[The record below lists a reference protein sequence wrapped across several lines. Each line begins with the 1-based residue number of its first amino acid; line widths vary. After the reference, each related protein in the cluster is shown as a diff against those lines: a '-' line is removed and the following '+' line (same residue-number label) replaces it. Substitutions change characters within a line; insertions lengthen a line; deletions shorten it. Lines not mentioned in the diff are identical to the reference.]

1 MDSVAREVSWACLVS
16 LGQKE
21 KRETW
26 EMQEDQERMDM
37 LVLQGIEAHLGMWVR
52 RAGQVLGASQVS
64 RVSSQELTRGRR
76 EIPGCRER
84 TDLTEDVVTRA
95 TRD

>member
-1 MDSVAREVSWACLVS
+1 MVS
-16 LGQKE
+16 LGQRE
-21 KRETW
+21 KRVTW
-26 EMQEDQERMDM
+26 AVQEDRERMDIP
-37 LVLQGIEAHLGMWVR
+37 VRQGIEAHLGMWVR
-52 RAGQVLGASQVS
+52 RAGRVLEGSQVS
-64 RVSSQELTRGRR
+64 QVSSPELTRGKR

>member
-1 MDSVAREVSWACLVS
+1 MSWECLVS
-16 LGQKE
+16 LDQKE
-21 KRETW
+21 KRATW
-26 EMQEDQERMDM
+26 EVQEDQERMDIP
-37 LVLQGIEAHLGMWVR
+37 VRRGIEDHLGMWVR
-52 RAGQVLGASQVS
+52 RAGRVLEASQVS
-64 RVSSQELTRGRR
+64 QVSSQELTRGKR